1 MRRYCLKKGLSLD
14 EMALEAKNLHFK
26 KKIFFLAS
34 VVKRKI
40 VSTKYLC
47 TYSLSDFKHVC
58 QKKQTKKKQ
67 FQSATLHKNQIE
79 FHWKIL
85 PNTEK

>member
-1 MRRYCLKKGLSLD
+1 
-14 EMALEAKNLHFK
+14 MALEVKNLPVKNVLVLF
-26 KKIFFLAS
+26 FFLAS
-34 VVKRKI
+34 VVKN
-40 VSTKYLC
+40 VSTKYLY
-47 TYSLSDFKHVC
+47 TYRLSDFKHVC
-58 QKKQTKKKQ
+58 QKKQTKKQ